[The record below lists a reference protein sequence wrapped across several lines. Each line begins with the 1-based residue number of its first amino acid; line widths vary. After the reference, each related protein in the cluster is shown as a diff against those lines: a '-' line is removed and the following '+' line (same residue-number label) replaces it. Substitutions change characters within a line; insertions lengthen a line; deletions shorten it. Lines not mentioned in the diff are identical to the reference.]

1 MPFINALKRRLDN
14 GEPKDV
20 VLNRD
25 LAFDELKTLQVMVPG
40 LKQTV
45 QKCVEVDI
53 VIVDEGGKEG
63 VLAKQGGAAGE
74 GEKKK
79 ELPPQAA
86 SAEPGSPTFSFENVE
101 SVAVR

>member
-25 LAFDELKTLQVMVPG
+25 LAFDELKTLQAMVPG

-63 VLAKQGGAAGE
+63 VLVRQGGGE
-74 GEKKK
+74 GERKK
-79 ELPPQAA
+79 ELPPQAG
-86 SAEPGSPTFSFENVE
+86 SAEPGSPTFAFENVE